1 MIDLQLLSIA
11 DAEGPN
17 SLLTR
22 SPSDMGGISA
32 ASTHNHSAATLPDP
46 DHRPI
51 VSDLG
56 NKSTIH
62 SEGSILSRITSRAS
76 LQKYIKSSIESMVT
90 DAAHGCR
97 NDIPEKPAAISS
109 STDTDKQKEK
119 QKEKEKEKEQPTVP
133 ETLTSLARSG
143 KITSTSSLFDIEVL
157 TSLLSTCFFSEHCEL
172 SSALNYLPHC
182 TAL

>member
-1 MIDLQLLSIA
+1 
-11 DAEGPN
+11 
-17 SLLTR
+17 
-22 SPSDMGGISA
+22 MGGISA

-46 DHRPI
+46 DHRPNI
-51 VSDLG
+51 ADLG
-56 NKSTIH
+56 SKSPIH
-62 SEGSILSRITSRAS
+62 SEGNILSRITSRAS

-97 NDIPEKPAAISS
+97 NDIPEKPATS
-109 STDTDKQKEK
+109 STDTDK

-157 TSLLSTCFFSEHCEL
+157 TFYSLYVFLILRLLRTIFCIVDLGTGRE
-172 SSALNYLPHC
+172 SSHRYRQHLGVDTLQA
-182 TAL
+182 TSR